1 MAIYLTDSFAFMQ
14 CMSMSISWV
23 SKAMFTLYW
32 IVKQNVAETD
42 PVRYSSN
49 RNKCSVELQL
59 SHLQDHRN
67 CSESSVPG
75 VNGGPFWYSFCN
87 AFFTI
92 RRYSVNI
99 AKVIRYESTSLK
111 VKASFNRL
119 WTWITLRL
127 ITSFWKRGSFIVPYL
142 KLQVTFSLFTCHRKS
157 TNLRPLLYIF
167 VIKLLESRLSVA
179 RARHTDGFPWKIEPM
194 RSFKHWKILLIWC

>member
-14 CMSMSISWV
+14 CMSMSISSV
-23 SKAMFTLYW
+23 SKAMFTLYR

-67 CSESSVPG
+67 CSENSVPG
-75 VNGGPFWYSFCN
+75 VTGGPFWYSFCN
-87 AFFTI
+87 TFFTI

-119 WTWITLRL
+119 WIWIRLRL
-127 ITSFWKRGSFIVPYL
+127 ITSFWKRGSFIVSYL
-142 KLQVTFSLFTCHRKS
+142 KLQVTFSLFTCHR
-157 TNLRPLLYIF
+157 
-167 VIKLLESRLSVA
+167 
-179 RARHTDGFPWKIEPM
+179 
-194 RSFKHWKILLIWC
+194 

>member
-23 SKAMFTLYW
+23 SKAMFTLYR

-42 PVRYSSN
+42 TVRYSLN

-59 SHLQDHRN
+59 YVHPQDHRN

-75 VNGGPFWYSFCN
+75 VNGGPIWYSFCN

-119 WTWITLRL
+119 HVDL
-127 ITSFWKRGSFIVPYL
+127 
-142 KLQVTFSLFTCHRKS
+142 
-157 TNLRPLLYIF
+157 
-167 VIKLLESRLSVA
+167 
-179 RARHTDGFPWKIEPM
+179 D
-194 RSFKHWKILLIWC
+194 